1 MALFSERQGLSPEK
15 AIQRESI
22 DKDTR
27 NALWTAVVELLDHRQ
42 IPGDYRL
49 FLFREPIEF
58 LVYRWWTEFYKHAGD
73 EYPGTGNA
81 IGEMRHWFFRA
92 PWNQVF
98 DLLEFIAQ
106 TTESLVATERGRVL
120 ELLLPHFVSACDRIL
135 VSECCAY
142 RFVGGAI
149 REITSQAEID
159 AIERGL
165 KIPARPVAVHLKKAL
180 AFLTDRARPDYENS
194 IKEAVSALEAAARDL
209 TGNPNAT
216 LGDALKTIRSRAVL
230 HPALER
236 AITGLYGYASD
247 EGGIR
252 HAAKGA
258 SRVSQSEARLVL
270 VAASA
275 VCDFLDSNAADIQRQ
290 LG

>member
-1 MALFSERQGLSPEK
+1 MALFSERHGLAPEK
-15 AIQRESI
+15 SIQRESI

-27 NALWTAVVELLDHRQ
+27 NALWTALSELLDHRHF
-42 IPGDYRL
+42 PGDYRL
-49 FLFREPIEF
+49 FLFREPID
-58 LVYRWWTEFYKHAGD
+58 LLMYRWWVEFSKRPGD
-73 EYPGTGNA
+73 EYPNTDQA
-81 IGEMRHWFFRA
+81 IAEMRHWFFRA
-92 PWNQVF
+92 PWNKAF

-106 TTESLVATERGRVL
+106 TIEALMATSRGEVL
-120 ELLLPHFVSACDRIL
+120 RILLPHYVNACDRIL

-149 REITSQAEID
+149 REITSQAEIE

-165 KIPARPVAVHLKKAL
+165 KIPSRPVAVHLKKAL

-194 IKEAVSALEAAARDL
+194 IKESVSAIEAAARDL
-209 TGNPNAT
+209 SGSPDAT
-216 LGDALKTIRSRAVL
+216 LGEALKTIRSQAVL

-236 AITGLYGYASD
+236 AIGGLYGYASD

-258 SRVSQSEARLVL
+258 SKVSQSEARLVL

-290 LG
+290 LE